1 MTIYNPRNFLN
12 VACVGCFFSGE
23 RVENCS
29 YRYRFD
35 LIDCADWFLDTTAP
49 LACDNY
55 FLDICM
61 DNPKAS
67 AYK

>member
-29 YRYRFD
+29 YRYRYRFD
-35 LIDCADWFLDTTAP
+35 LIDCGDWFLCAWFDSS
-49 LACDNY
+49 LEYDG
-55 FLDICM
+55 
-61 DNPKAS
+61 S
-67 AYK
+67 VSV